1 MKRRGSGEETTFGH
15 RQEGSQMSECIR
27 IAARFMTHLHFDSTY
42 GDCDAYRPDRCKL
55 RATETGAAREA
66 RGDRRRTESV
76 VFVGVLE
83 GALTTTPPTHH
94 RSSNIHANKAA

>member
-1 MKRRGSGEETTFGH
+1 
-15 RQEGSQMSECIR
+15 MSECVR
-27 IAARFMTHLHFDSTY
+27 IAAGFMTHLHFDSTC

-66 RGDRRRTESV
+66 RRDRRRTESV

-83 GALTTTPPTHH
+83 GALTPPPPPPPIPTTVHPTFMPIKQLELKH
-94 RSSNIHANKAA
+94 